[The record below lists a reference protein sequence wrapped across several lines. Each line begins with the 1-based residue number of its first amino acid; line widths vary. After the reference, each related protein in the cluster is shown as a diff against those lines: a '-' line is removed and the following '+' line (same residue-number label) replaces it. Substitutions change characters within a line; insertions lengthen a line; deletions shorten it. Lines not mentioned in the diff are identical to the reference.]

1 MTLSKQFI
9 FESKPTEQVD
19 FQQIPSWDELALS
32 VENGFPHVAK
42 QSNQNQQWQ
51 VEKYMEHF
59 TNQQALIQNLERQII
74 DAQTVNQKLKQEIEE
89 MKKIKL
95 YQEGLPAKEEA
106 RKRSRQ
112 QMEVQESDEED
123 TEEVDEDN
131 EEESYR
137 PSKRAKFFD
146 NPGYTA
152 TMVVAKPFAT
162 LEGRESAQLPK
173 HGTMGTLNTGHFTTF
188 KNETYATAK
197 AFPNKRRLQ
206 ELKLQY
212 EIETK
217 ISASYLCVHEDLK
230 QLKLENKN
238 ILGHCRQVTLFTL
251 PFIHY
256 YIKHE
261 T

>member
-9 FESKPTEQVD
+9 FESRPTEQVE
-19 FQQIPSWDELALS
+19 FEQIPSWDELALS

-42 QSNQNQQWQ
+42 QTNQNQQWQ
-51 VEKYMEHF
+51 VERYLEHF

-74 DAQTVNQKLKQEIEE
+74 DAQAVNQKLKQEIEE

-106 RKRSRQ
+106 QKRSRQ
-112 QMEVQESDEED
+112 QMEVEESDEED
-123 TEEVDEDN
+123 AEEVDEDN

-137 PSKRAKFFD
+137 PLKRARFLE
-146 NPGYTA
+146 NPGYLA
-152 TMVVAKPFAT
+152 SPVVKPFV
-162 LEGRESAQLPK
+162 RPESSEPAQLPK

-230 QLKLENKN
+230 ELKLENKN